1 MKGSGAGPD
10 LAVRRLGAQSIGFS
24 DVCLGPLGLTSVL
37 RNGECYRVGYTREEL
52 KRGPDRGPQ
61 RRLGKAL
68 PEPFGAFNTHYP
80 ITGVGEP
87 SLLEIIR

>member
-1 MKGSGAGPD
+1 MLQGRLHP
-10 LAVRRLGAQSIGFS
+10 RREGQ
-24 DVCLGPLGLTSVL
+24 
-37 RNGECYRVGYTREEL
+37 N
-52 KRGPDRGPQ
+52 PDRSVH